1 MPRASSSKNE
11 DSPLVAPDIGVPVM
25 TGTHFHALDD
35 KGRIIVPAKLRP
47 GLTERFW
54 MMIDENNNV
63 AMYNDATGR
72 DVLEY
77 CEQQMA
83 QNPGDEFIAQAVERI
98 TGAAE
103 LIVME
108 GDAWRVPVS
117 EILRFRANIIEKEVV
132 TVGVLNKA
140 VMWSRELWEK
150 AQLVAESPEVKKAQ
164 ATMLRAAASR
174 VKPLEVPQIEKKV
187 EVETEEAAN
196 GTTGTSGKTA
206 SASDGGRG
214 SRILTL
220 SQLGR

>member
-1 MPRASSSKNE
+1 MPRASLKSEENL
-11 DSPLVAPDIGVPVM
+11 SPAPEIGVPVM

-35 KGRIIVPAKLRP
+35 KGRVIVPAKLRP

-63 AMYNDATGR
+63 AMYNYATGR

-117 EILRFRANIIEKEVV
+117 EILKFRANIEKEVV

-140 VMWSRELWEK
+140 VMWSRALWED

-174 VKPLEVPQIEKKV
+174 VKPPEVPQIAKREE
-187 EVETEEAAN
+187 EVEEQAD
-196 GTTGTSGKTA
+196 GTTGTSGKIA
-206 SASDGGRG
+206 SASDGGRS

>member
-1 MPRASSSKNE
+1 MPRASLKSEETLSS
-11 DSPLVAPDIGVPVM
+11 APEIGVPVM

-35 KGRIIVPAKLRP
+35 KGRVIVPAKLRP

-54 MMIDENNNV
+54 MMIDENSNI
-63 AMYNDATGR
+63 AMYNYATGR

-83 QNPGDEFIAQAVERI
+83 QNPEDEFIAQAVERI

-108 GDAWRVPVS
+108 GDSWRVPVS
-117 EILRFRANIIEKEVV
+117 EILRFRANIIEREVV

-150 AQLVAESPEVKKAQ
+150 REQVADKPEVKKAQ

-174 VKPLEVPQIEKKV
+174 VKPQDA
-187 EVETEEAAN
+187 EEAKIERIERVEEAD
-196 GTTGTSGKTA
+196 GTTGTSGKIA
-206 SASDGGRG
+206 SASDGGR
-214 SRILTL
+214 SSKLHAL

>member
-1 MPRASSSKNE
+1 MPRASLKSE
-11 DSPLVAPDIGVPVM
+11 ETLSPAPEIGVPVM

-35 KGRIIVPAKLRP
+35 KGRVIVPAKLRP

-63 AMYNDATGR
+63 AMYNYATGR

-108 GDAWRVPVS
+108 GETWRVPIS
-117 EILRFRANIIEKEVV
+117 EILKFRANIEKEVV

-140 VMWSRELWEK
+140 VMWSRALWED
-150 AQLVAESPEVKKAQ
+150 AQLIAESPEVKKAQ

-174 VKPLEVPQIEKKV
+174 VKPPEVPQIAKK
-187 EVETEEAAN
+187 EELAEEQAD

-206 SASDGGRG
+206 SASDGGRS

>member
-1 MPRASSSKNE
+1 MPRASIQSEETLSR
-11 DSPLVAPDIGVPVM
+11 APEIGVPVM

-35 KGRIIVPAKLRP
+35 KGRVIVPAKLRP

-54 MMIDENNNV
+54 MMIDENSNV
-63 AMYNDATGR
+63 AMYNYATGR

-103 LIVME
+103 LIMME
-108 GDAWRVPVS
+108 GDSWRVPVS
-117 EILRFRANIIEKEVV
+117 EILKFRANIDKEVV

-140 VMWSRELWEK
+140 VMWSRELWEQ
-150 AQLVAESPEVKKAQ
+150 AQQVAESPEVKKAQ

-174 VKPLEVPQIEKKV
+174 VKRPDVPQIEKREET
-187 EVETEEAAN
+187 EVEEAAN
-196 GTTGTSGKTA
+196 GTTGTSGKN
-206 SASDGGRG
+206 SPASDGGRS
-214 SRILTL
+214 SRVLTL

>member
-1 MPRASSSKNE
+1 MPRASLKSEETLPS
-11 DSPLVAPDIGVPVM
+11 APEIGVPVM

-35 KGRIIVPAKLRP
+35 KGRVIVPAKLRP

-54 MMIDENNNV
+54 MMLDENNNV
-63 AMYNDATGR
+63 AMYNYATGR

-77 CEQQMA
+77 CEQRMA
-83 QNPGDEFIAQAVERI
+83 QNPENEFIAQAVERI

-117 EILRFRANIIEKEVV
+117 EILRFRASIIERDVV

-140 VMWSRELWEK
+140 VMWSRKLWEE

-174 VKPLEVPQIEKKV
+174 VKPPEVPQIEKRVV
-187 EVETEEAAN
+187 EAEEQAD

-206 SASDGGRG
+206 SASDGGRS

>member
-1 MPRASSSKNE
+1 MPRASLKSEETLAS
-11 DSPLVAPDIGVPVM
+11 APEIGVPVM

-35 KGRIIVPAKLRP
+35 KGRVIVPAKLRP

-54 MMIDENNNV
+54 MMIDENNNI
-63 AMYNDATGR
+63 AMYNYATGR

-117 EILRFRANIIEKEVV
+117 EILKFRANIEKEVV

-140 VMWSRELWEK
+140 VMWSRQLWED

-174 VKPLEVPQIEKKV
+174 VKPPEVPQIKKEV
-187 EVETEEAAN
+187 EVEEQAD
-196 GTTGTSGKTA
+196 GTTGTSGKAA
-206 SASDGGRG
+206 SASDGGRS

>member
-1 MPRASSSKNE
+1 MPRASSLRNE
-11 DSPLVAPDIGVPVM
+11 ESTLVAPDMGVPVL
-25 TGTHFHALDD
+25 TGTHFHSLDD
-35 KGRIIVPAKLRP
+35 KGRIIVPAKLRA

-54 MMIDENNNV
+54 MMIDENNNI

-117 EILRFRANIIEKEVV
+117 EILRFRASIIEREVV

-140 VMWSRELWEK
+140 VMWSRPLWEQ
-150 AQLVAESPEVKKAQ
+150 AQLEAESPEVKKAQ

-174 VKPLEVPQIEKKV
+174 SKKK
-187 EVETEEAAN
+187 EEETEKIERIERVEEADGTN
-196 GTTGTSGKTA
+196 GTSRKTA
-206 SASDGGRG
+206 SASDGGRS

>member
-1 MPRASSSKNE
+1 MPRASPKSEETLAS
-11 DSPLVAPDIGVPVM
+11 APEIGVPVM

-35 KGRIIVPAKLRP
+35 KGRVIVPAKLRP

-63 AMYNDATGR
+63 AMYNYATGR

-108 GDAWRVPVS
+108 GETWRVPIS
-117 EILRFRANIIEKEVV
+117 EILKFRANIEKEVV

-140 VMWSRELWEK
+140 VMWSRALWED

-174 VKPLEVPQIEKKV
+174 VKPPEVPQIKKQEEESV
-187 EVETEEAAN
+187 EEAAN
-196 GTTGTSGKTA
+196 GTTGTSGKNS
-206 SASDGGRG
+206 SASDGGRS

>member
-1 MPRASSSKNE
+1 MPRASIKSE
-11 DSPLVAPDIGVPVM
+11 ETLSPAPEIGVPVM

-35 KGRIIVPAKLRP
+35 KGRVIVPAKLRP

-63 AMYNDATGR
+63 AMYNYATGR

-103 LIVME
+103 LIAME
-108 GDAWRVPVS
+108 GDSWRVPVS
-117 EILRFRANIIEKEVV
+117 EILRFRANIIEREVV

-150 AQLVAESPEVKKAQ
+150 AQQVAESPEVKKAQ

-174 VKPLEVPQIEKKV
+174 VKSPEVPQIAKQEV
-187 EVETEEAAN
+187 EVEEIAD
-196 GTTGTSGKTA
+196 GTTGTSGKTT
-206 SASDGGRG
+206 SASDGGRS